1 MITLNDNGTITQDN
15 ISLNNASDALLNRFI
30 SSADFMQALQTALD
44 NKIAIA
50 NKAQS
55 DIVYLQSQML
65 QQLNNDLNNLQTLL
79 SSTTDSTQLVS
90 LNAQL
95 ALVQKYIGA
104 ASTSPDQL
112 RAQSLAADIAAKQ
125 AELAALQDT

>member
-112 RAQSLAADIAAKQ
+112 RAQSLVADIAAKQ